1 MNPIVLQFLY
11 PLFWIAV
18 LSGVAYILWLITGY
32 QDRRSE
38 LRETGATQPKA
49 PLAPAKQAISRDFAH
64 EAPVISQGHSY
75 VPNVAPAKYDEATDV
90 WGVAAA
96 QVVQTIKL
104 STLVLSDNILVV
116 GQKGSGKT
124 TLLRKAVAL
133 RKRKGES
140 IMALD
145 PHASPDKWPCA
156 TVGGG
161 RNYDEI
167 SRTLVRIALDMDSR
181 FKELSRGEKA
191 EGEFARR
198 SVISDEY
205 RSIADELNGKKDTV
219 DAGRLLLSRISEG
232 RKVGECALVACH
244 NDTTEALGIQGN
256 ADMKTCFDYIIY
268 MGALVESNR
277 TYKAPIDIKQ
287 AALKLARPAIAWHPE
302 RNNWYVLEDDI
313 DMAELEAMIS
323 SNFIELPNTLNSGSV
338 HQDAISPLGSGSPN
352 PKSGTLENPNLSI
365 DEVVK
370 VSKVLELYRKSG
382 NKIETIE
389 RVFKVSRGGSKEY
402 MRAKFI
408 VDMVLEKEKSMVLN

>member
-1 MNPIVLQFLY
+1 
-11 PLFWIAV
+11 
-18 LSGVAYILWLITGY
+18 
-32 QDRRSE
+32 
-38 LRETGATQPKA
+38 
-49 PLAPAKQAISRDFAH
+49 
-64 EAPVISQGHSY
+64 
-75 VPNVAPAKYDEATDV
+75 
-90 WGVAAA
+90 
-96 QVVQTIKL
+96 
-104 STLVLSDNILVV
+104 
-116 GQKGSGKT
+116 
-124 TLLRKAVAL
+124 
-133 RKRKGES
+133 
-140 IMALD
+140 
-145 PHASPDKWPCA
+145 
-156 TVGGG
+156 
-161 RNYDEI
+161 
-167 SRTLVRIALDMDSR
+167 
-181 FKELSRGEKA
+181 
-191 EGEFARR
+191 
-198 SVISDEY
+198 
-205 RSIADELNGKKDTV
+205 
-219 DAGRLLLSRISEG
+219 
-232 RKVGECALVACH
+232 
-244 NDTTEALGIQGN
+244 
-256 ADMKTCFDYIIY
+256 